1 MVGMGEFR
9 YCKEDAMAW
18 TIHEDIDFRRTLQI
32 KMVSHGKVWILKGAG
47 YDEVIAIKI
56 DSASVTATQIEHSSI
71 AVEVID
77 GVAVMR
83 ELSNLEKCSL
93 QSYCEDHSV
102 CSEFFRSLLGVSHGV
117 ASNYIEERDA
127 VQALR
132 TGLGSGGVV
141 VKMAEQQMEND
152 LRLFMPGRVEDL
164 GGRKTRVH
172 AQCETWANW
181 EGTLEHHVWKFAA
194 SLKEPGGLECLGR
207 VVAGDLFNGNRDR
220 FDPYAGEKEMHAS
233 PHTITF
239 QCTVNPGNIIFVRGG
254 DGKYRPSMADYAD
267 PSSLSKDLDEESD
280 FGNGKPGGGATGE
293 VLSWQT
299 RRPEGS
305 FVDRSS
311 MIWK

>member
-1 MVGMGEFR
+1 M
-9 YCKEDAMAW
+9 
-18 TIHEDIDFRRTLQI
+18 
-32 KMVSHGKVWILKGAG
+32 
-47 YDEVIAIKI
+47 
-56 DSASVTATQIEHSSI
+56 
-71 AVEVID
+71 
-77 GVAVMR
+77 
-83 ELSNLEKCSL
+83 
-93 QSYCEDHSV
+93 
-102 CSEFFRSLLGVSHGV
+102 
-117 ASNYIEERDA
+117 
-127 VQALR
+127 
-132 TGLGSGGVV
+132 
-141 VKMAEQQMEND
+141 
-152 LRLFMPGRVEDL
+152 
-164 GGRKTRVH
+164 
-172 AQCETWANW
+172 
-181 EGTLEHHVWKFAA
+181 
-194 SLKEPGGLECLGR
+194 GR